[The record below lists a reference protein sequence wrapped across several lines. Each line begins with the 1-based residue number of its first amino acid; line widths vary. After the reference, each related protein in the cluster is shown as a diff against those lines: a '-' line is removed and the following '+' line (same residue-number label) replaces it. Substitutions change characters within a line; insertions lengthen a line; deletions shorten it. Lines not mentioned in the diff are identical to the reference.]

1 MDTCLNDGFSNKFKR
16 FSTILVFFMFFFVIA
31 LLKTQRQTG
40 IFITKQKGSYA
51 NTFTGTGMH

>member
-1 MDTCLNDGFSNKFKR
+1 MTAFQTSLKDSA
-16 FSTILVFFMFFFVIA
+16 LVFFMFFFVIA

-51 NTFTGTGMH
+51 NTFTGTRMH